1 MGCSQARGLSS
12 LLQEPEFTGNL
23 RATMLAY
30 CILILVDIISFL
42 LKSTKKLNN
51 SCLLDLEIMLQILI
65 YIDMN
70 EVA

>member
-23 RATMLAY
+23 RAAMAY

-42 LKSTKKLNN
+42 LKSTQKLNN